1 MTIQIPSLSERP
13 IEERVALTQFLFA
26 QEAKRIK
33 KTMRISIDVIN
44 ALVHA
49 TTSGN
54 VGQLKSLVQLVC
66 AQAFLKSIHRF
77 DEVDIDICNLPDDI
91 REDWVSSRDNLAR
104 AMVISKYVDVVTVI
118 HPEAVAV
125 TPEASTDYNIYDAL
139 DKKLVVL
146 ENEGLSHSLIKKTM
160 MRELQLYLKKYVKN
174 YDSTSNLLNFVDKAI
189 VDFVNQLKEIA
200 EAEMRVKFDRR
211 FTYFFAMHID
221 AYFSRGEKVNL
232 LVAQE
237 IENLKKEHPLEYQVA
252 ERFRVEI
259 SKVFHHELPDVE
271 VAYLAML
278 LVNMD
283 TESLDQKIGILVAAH
298 GNSTATSMVNVVT
311 DLLGVAQ
318 IDSLDMPLSMSPQQM
333 FEEVVEKVKK
343 LDLGKGVLLLVDM
356 GSLSMIEPKLIKASG
371 VEVKIISNVTTVMV
385 LDAVRKTN
393 YTDRTLVNVYDSVKR
408 DFLASVRAQKTSKGK
423 PKAILSICTT

>member
-1 MTIQIPSLSERP
+1 
-13 IEERVALTQFLFA
+13 
-26 QEAKRIK
+26 
-33 KTMRISIDVIN
+33 
-44 ALVHA
+44 
-49 TTSGN
+49 
-54 VGQLKSLVQLVC
+54 
-66 AQAFLKSIHRF
+66 
-77 DEVDIDICNLPDDI
+77 
-91 REDWVSSRDNLAR
+91 
-104 AMVISKYVDVVTVI
+104 
-118 HPEAVAV
+118 
-125 TPEASTDYNIYDAL
+125 
-139 DKKLVVL
+139 
-146 ENEGLSHSLIKKTM
+146 
-160 MRELQLYLKKYVKN
+160 
-174 YDSTSNLLNFVDKAI
+174 
-189 VDFVNQLKEIA
+189 
-200 EAEMRVKFDRR
+200 
-211 FTYFFAMHID
+211 
-221 AYFSRGEKVNL
+221 
-232 LVAQE
+232 
-237 IENLKKEHPLEYQVA
+237 VA

-278 LVNMD
+278 LGNMD

-408 DFLASVRAQKTSKGK
+408 DF
-423 PKAILSICTT
+423 

>member
-1 MTIQIPSLSERP
+1 
-13 IEERVALTQFLFA
+13 
-26 QEAKRIK
+26 
-33 KTMRISIDVIN
+33 MRISIDVIN

-237 IENLKKEHPLEYQVA
+237 IENLKGA
-252 ERFRVEI
+252 
-259 SKVFHHELPDVE
+259 
-271 VAYLAML
+271 
-278 LVNMD
+278 
-283 TESLDQKIGILVAAH
+283 
-298 GNSTATSMVNVVT
+298 ST
-311 DLLGVAQ
+311 
-318 IDSLDMPLSMSPQQM
+318 
-333 FEEVVEKVKK
+333 
-343 LDLGKGVLLLVDM
+343 
-356 GSLSMIEPKLIKASG
+356 
-371 VEVKIISNVTTVMV
+371 
-385 LDAVRKTN
+385 
-393 YTDRTLVNVYDSVKR
+393 
-408 DFLASVRAQKTSKGK
+408 
-423 PKAILSICTT
+423 